1 MITVIKRL
9 GCGGGGQLLYLSST
23 NCAKTKNFF
32 KCTLNHSRWRIMTMI
47 ITTIVTTSK
56 LLIHY
61 TTPALRILLS
71 LLWTGEIKFRSLR
84 RSSSSSMHTDDNI
97 NNHCANILSR
107 HYYNEEDSPIYYYY
121 YLAIQEWESNT
132 LQGCPLSQPQII
144 LFFFQEFAD
153 LQ

>member
-1 MITVIKRL
+1 MLRGRRATS
-9 GCGGGGQLLYLSST
+9 LSI
-23 NCAKTKNFF
+23 
-32 KCTLNHSRWRIMTMI
+32 LNGLCKDEEDWQ
-47 ITTIVTTSK
+47 K
-56 LLIHY
+56 LLQMHIKSQ
-61 TTPALRILLS
+61 S
-71 LLWTGEIKFRSLR
+71 LKNYDHDNYNNSYHLKAFDSLR
-84 RSSSSSMHTDDNI
+84 HPRLKNIIIIIMNRGNKVSVACRSSSSSMHTDDNI

-121 YLAIQEWESNT
+121 YLVIQEWESNT